1 MFMKKYFYLI
11 ILSVILV
18 ISGCNS
24 NKSNDIS
31 EPAALDEP
39 ENETQA
45 MTETK
50 DEYDAESD
58 AQHSE
63 ATDDFTNSNSP
74 YDNIT
79 YRGFNFKE
87 YLNAY
92 SPIEKEYEDYSS
104 AIYSIVDCNDDALFL
119 VVNGYIDDNHYNDFE
134 AIYIYNGIDTKKL
147 YVESKVD
154 YDSENL
160 IDARIFINED
170 TSNITILIL
179 DEEGEILDFYKYED
193 KDYLHVCTVTKKTGS
208 YDYKIESRDG
218 VIDDSEALSEFEK
231 KLFDDF
237 GEFIFD
243 RDAIFLNDNY
253 DEINKY
259 EGFHTTVKDALEGY
273 FRL

>member
-1 MFMKKYFYLI
+1 MKKHFYLI
-11 ILSVILV
+11 ILSVILI

-24 NKSNDIS
+24 NKSIDIS

-39 ENETQA
+39 EYETEA

-63 ATDDFTNSNSP
+63 ATDDFTNSNST

-92 SPIEKEYEDYSS
+92 SPIEKEYEDYNS
-104 AIYSIVDCNDDALFL
+104 AIYSIVNCNDDALFL
-119 VVNGYIDDNHYNDFE
+119 VVNGYIDDNNRYE
-134 AIYIYNGIDTKKL
+134 AIYIYNGFDTKKF
-147 YVESKVD
+147 YVDDKNDDS
-154 YDSENL
+154 DSETYGSIL
-160 IDARIFINED
+160 INED
-170 TSNITILIL
+170 TSNIIITKT
-179 DEEGEILDFYKYED
+179 DFTNEVNTLDFYKYD
-193 KDYLHVCTVTKKTGS
+193 NKDFLHICTVTKNFAS
-208 YDYKIESRDG
+208 HDYKIESEDG
-218 VIDDSEALSEFEK
+218 IIDDSEALSEFEK

-237 GEFIFD
+237 GKFIFD
-243 RDAIFLNDNY
+243 DFDFSLNDNY
-253 DEINKY
+253 DEISKY
-259 EGFHTTVKDALEGY
+259 EGFHTTVEDALVGY